1 MNRLYLLIVLFAPVI
16 LFGQSADD
24 ELVNIKELI
33 PYVVLD
39 LKYSTIDNF
48 TGQKL
53 YTTNECLMTLGAIRW
68 LILVQDSLKKIT
80 HHNGKV
86 YPEGLGIKIWDAYR
100 PRAVQYLMWEI
111 FPNPTYVANPTSGSV
126 HNRGGAI
133 DLTLIDMATGEEL
146 AMPTEFDYFG
156 EQAWHWFTELPADVI
171 ANRQLLY
178 EMMTNVA
185 GFEIYSKEWW
195 HYTWTPSKAFPLQD
209 FQMK

>member
-1 MNRLYLLIVLFAPVI
+1 MNKLHILIFLIAPVLLFA
-16 LFGQSADD
+16 QSAAD

-33 PYVVLD
+33 PDIVLD

-53 YTTNECLMTLGAIRW
+53 YTTNECLMSHGAIKHI
-68 LILVQDSLKKIT
+68 ILVQDSLKRIS
-80 HHNGKV
+80 HHNGKS
-86 YPEGLGIKIWDAYR
+86 YPKGIGIKVWDAYR

-111 FPNPTYVANPTSGSV
+111 FPNPTYVANPSSGSV

-133 DLTLIDMATGEEL
+133 DLTLVDLSTGEEL
-146 AMPTEFDYFG
+146 EMPTEFDYFG
-156 EQAWHWFTELPADVI
+156 EEAWHGYSDLPPDAI

-178 EMMTNVA
+178 DMMTNIA
-185 GFEIYSKEWW
+185 GFEIYSNEWW